1 MHPPQDAPN
10 AMGTASPTN
19 SVGTV
24 LKITGAFG
32 LVHTVSNAAMAVATP
47 IWQNVAMS
55 GTSLIMLG
63 GIAVA
68 WRTYRRGEP
77 ALALERLYLGC
88 FIAVG
93 AALPLTYG
101 AHTLIAV
108 GLAFLVLSTAPI
120 MLPAV
125 KIDRWAQTT
134 IAYGLLC
141 SVFDVVHLPT
151 QQKTAGNPNFASLA
165 VVALAVFAL
174 LTARNF
180 RRFPLKTKLTLAIL
194 GTAILPLIAASYLRP
209 LPPGTSETNGHL
221 LILAVAAGASLL
233 AFILGHLLAGPLA
246 SVADRFTRDDINAST
261 TIRLADEVGEVGEP
275 AARSDAL
282 TEDLG
287 RLPEAPP
294 ASQGP
299 GLRGFVPPARFR
311 VLRQLG
317 AGGMGVVYEALVVET
332 GEHVALKTVLQT
344 DAESILRIKREFRV
358 ISALHHPNL
367 VRLGE
372 LFQAGEHVCFSM
384 ELVNGV
390 DVRAYCR
397 GDSEAPGS
405 ATRLEGVAP
414 RIRASFAQL
423 ARGIVALHHAGVV
436 HRDIKPSNMLVTP
449 NGRVVLLDFGLA
461 KGGALAHSS
470 WTESMIAGTAHYM
483 APEQAAG
490 AQVDK
495 AADWYS
501 AGVILHE
508 LLTGVLPFHG
518 TPLRVMQDKQL
529 YEPRPPR
536 ALDPGAP
543 ADLDALCAALL
554 RRDPGDR
561 PTGEQVLAQLGAA
574 IAVDEPW
581 SGPPGAGTTSDDGSG
596 YNVFVGRATELGVLG
611 AALDDAIG
619 GQAITVL
626 VSGESGVGKT
636 ALVRHFLAKCKPAR
650 DDGAGPLVLHG
661 RCYERDVVPF
671 NAVDPLVDALSLRIA
686 RLNTVDAAL
695 LLPRDITLL
704 ARIFPVLTHIPAVA
718 RATGVSVVDVQ
729 ELRLRASRA
738 LRELLDRIRGTR
750 PVILAI
756 DDLQWAD
763 ADSVAMLSEVLH
775 PPGAPALLLVATV
788 QSDVPEANPAFATL
802 LDAVPNLRTIDLA
815 GLPPSEARVLAER
828 MLAAAQRSD
837 PESVEGIVREAAGH
851 PVFIHEL
858 ALHAGVRW
866 GTPGAIPQLHEA
878 LAHRVAALDPVQR
891 RLIELLAAAAGPVP
905 QTIAA
910 RAVGLPADA
919 LGAVVATLRAIR
931 LLSARG
937 HSDERVDM
945 YHDRVREAVR
955 ASLDPD
961 TQRALLRS
969 LVEAID
975 AGPAGLVEPEAHVG
989 YLVGA
994 GEPGRAALLS
1004 VEAARH
1010 AAGALA
1016 FERAAHLYGEAL
1028 RLGDYSD
1035 DEARELH
1042 ITRGDALVAAG
1053 RCHDAA
1059 LAYMAA
1065 ASAAPAALAISLRQ
1079 SALGEFIRGG
1089 YMDEGLE
1096 VLHTVLRGLDVQP
1109 RLTGWLLMAHVLWLS
1124 VRLRLRGFHHQ
1135 RRPQREVP
1143 EATLRLQ
1150 DLWFS
1155 LSVGFLLATPL
1166 PARYFHARCLL
1177 LALATG
1183 EPFRIARSLFVE
1195 CAFQNVAGTRRPKG
1209 ARRPWDLARQLAADV
1224 TAPEQVAW
1232 LAGYVD
1238 ITEGFAALC
1247 VGEWSRAVKLVD
1259 QGETRMRARC
1269 TGIAW
1274 ELTSMQ
1280 TISLGALAK
1289 LGDFVEVRL
1298 RHVRLRREARA
1309 QGNLFAETN
1318 LRTHTAPMLALLDD
1332 EPEVTRRDVLEAIGR
1347 WSKNLYHL
1355 QTYYAFT
1362 SLVEI
1367 DLYTGDFAAAHRRCE
1382 DEWPRLKRS
1391 FLLRRQTTHI
1401 EVLDLRARAAL
1412 AHAAPAGPRPLLRL
1426 ARRCAAAIEREE
1438 TLWGATLASLIRAG
1452 VARLGGDL
1460 GRCVAHLRVAVSGF
1474 ERAEMKLHAAAARE
1488 ALGSMLPGDEGAA
1501 LRSSARA
1508 VFAEQGARRV
1518 DRMMRLLAPPF
1529 AASTAG
1535 SSLSLPG

>member
-1 MHPPQDAPN
+1 LHTPQDAPG
-10 AMGTASPTN
+10 ARGAASP
-19 SVGTV
+19 SKIVGTV
-24 LKITGAFG
+24 LKVTGAFG
-32 LVHTVSNAAMAVATP
+32 LVHALSNASTAIATP
-47 IWQNVAMS
+47 IWQNVAMT

-63 GIAVA
+63 GIAMA

-108 GLAFLVLSTAPI
+108 GLALLVLSTAPI
-120 MLPAV
+120 VLPAA

-141 SVFDVVHLPT
+141 SVFDVIRLPT
-151 QQKTAGNPNFASLA
+151 QQFVAGNPNFEPL
-165 VVALAVFAL
+165 VLVALGFFAVL
-174 LTARNF
+174 IARNF
-180 RRFPLKTKLTLAIL
+180 GRFPVKTKLTLAIL
-194 GTAILPLIAASYLRP
+194 GTAILPLVVESYVRP
-209 LPPGTSETNGHL
+209 PPPGASETNGHL

-233 AFILGHLLAGPLA
+233 SFALGHLLSGPPS
-246 SVADRFTRDDINAST
+246 SVAGSFTRGDVDARAT
-261 TIRLADEVGEVGEP
+261 VRVADEIGEG
-275 AARSDAL
+275 AARSNAL
-282 TEDLG
+282 AEDLE
-287 RLPEAPP
+287 RRPAAPP

-299 GLRGFVPPARFR
+299 GLHGFVPPARFR

-317 AGGMGVVYEALVVET
+317 AGGMGVVYEALLVET
-332 GEHVALKTVLQT
+332 GERVALKTVLQT

-397 GDSEAPGS
+397 GDNEAPGS
-405 ATRLEGVAP
+405 ALLEGVAP

-423 ARGIVALHHAGVV
+423 ARGIVALHHAGIV
-436 HRDIKPSNMLVTP
+436 HCDIKPSNVLVTP
-449 NGRVVLLDFGLA
+449 NNRVVLLDFGLA
-461 KGGALAHSS
+461 RGGALAHSS

-508 LLTGVLPFHG
+508 LLTGTLPFRG
-518 TPLRVMQDKQL
+518 TPLRVMQDKQI
-529 YEPRPPR
+529 YDPSPPR
-536 ALDPGAP
+536 TLAPGAP
-543 ADLDALCAALL
+543 ADLDALCVALL

-561 PTGEQVLAQLGAA
+561 PSGEEVLAQLGAA
-574 IAVDEPW
+574 TAVDESW
-581 SGPPGAGTTSDDGSG
+581 SGPPGAATTSDDGSG
-596 YNVFVGRATELGVLG
+596 SSVFVGRTTELAVLR

-636 ALVRHFLAKCKPAR
+636 ALVRHFLAKCKAVR

-661 RCYERDVVPF
+661 RCYERDAVPF

-695 LLPRDITLL
+695 LLPRDIALL
-704 ARIFPVLTHIPAVA
+704 ARIFPVLAHIPAVA
-718 RATGVSVVDVQ
+718 RATGVDVVDVQ

-738 LRELLDRIRGTR
+738 LRDLLDRIRGTR

-775 PPGAPALLLVATV
+775 PPGAPALLLVATA
-788 QSDVPEANPAFATL
+788 QSDVPGTNPAFATL
-802 LDAVPNLRTIDLA
+802 LDVVPNLRTIDLT
-815 GLPPSEARVLAER
+815 GLPPVEARVLAER
-828 MLAAAQRSD
+828 TLVAAQRSD

-866 GTPGAIPQLHEA
+866 GTPGAVPQLHEA
-878 LAHRVAALDPVQR
+878 VAHRVAAQDPTQR
-891 RLIELLAAAAGPVP
+891 RLLELLAATAGPVP

-910 RAVGLPADA
+910 RAVGIPADA
-919 LGAVVATLRAIR
+919 LGAVVATLQAAR
-931 LLSARG
+931 LISARG
-937 HSDERVDM
+937 QSDGRIDM
-945 YHDRVREAVR
+945 YHGRVREAVR

-961 TQRALLRS
+961 ARRALLRS

-1010 AAGALA
+1010 AASALA
-1016 FERAAHLYGEAL
+1016 FERAAHLYGEAI
-1028 RLGDYSD
+1028 RLGAHSV
-1035 DEARELH
+1035 DEVRELH
-1042 ITRGDALVAAG
+1042 TARADALVAAG

-1065 ASAAPAALAISLRQ
+1065 ASGAPAALAISLHQR
-1079 SALGEFIRGG
+1079 ALGEFIRGG
-1089 YMDEGLE
+1089 YMDEGLA
-1096 VLHTVLRGLDVQP
+1096 VLHTVLRELHVQP
-1109 RLTGWLLMAHVLWLS
+1109 SLMGRLLVAQVIWLR
-1124 VRLRLRGFHHQ
+1124 VRLGLRGFRHR
-1135 RRPQREVP
+1135 RRPQDEIP

-1155 LSVGFLLATPL
+1155 LSVGFLLATPV
-1166 PARYFHARCLL
+1166 PAQYFHTRCML

-1195 CAFQNVAGTRRPKG
+1195 CAFQNVGGTRRPKG
-1209 ARRPWDLARQLAADV
+1209 ARRPWNLARHLAADV
-1224 TAPEQVAW
+1224 TDPQQVAW

-1332 EPEVTRRDVLEAIGR
+1332 APEVTRRDVLEAIGR

-1367 DLYTGDFAAAHRRCE
+1367 DLYTGDFAAAHQRCE
-1382 DEWPRLKRS
+1382 DEWPRLERS

-1412 AHAAPAGPRPLLRL
+1412 AHAAPAGPPPLLRL

-1438 TLWGATLASLIRAG
+1438 TLWGAPLASLIRAG

-1460 GRCVAHLRVAVSGF
+1460 GRCVALLRAAVSGF

-1488 ALGSMLPGDEGAA
+1488 ALGSMLPGGEGAA

-1508 VFAEQGARRV
+1508 VFAEQGAKRV

-1529 AASTAG
+1529 ATSAVG
-1535 SSLSLPG
+1535 SSLSQQG